1 MVHAVLPQMRRQKDG
16 LIINITSIAGKRT
29 ISDLAGSSYCAS
41 KFAMNSLVRAH
52 HHASNATN
60 VFASPWSWEL
70 GR

>member
-52 HHASNATN
+52 RHQQRHKLFCEP
-60 VFASPWSWEL
+60 VVM
-70 GR
+70 